1 MKEEI
6 RGQYRTRR
14 NRMRRKMKSKCAKE
28 KAAKK
33 VDRGESQKKTTVNK
47 EEDVRKI
54 CNRRG

>member
-14 NRMRRKMKSKCAKE
+14 NRMRRKKKSKCAKE

-33 VDRGESQKKTTVNK
+33 VDRGDSQINNSK
-47 EEDVRKI
+47 
-54 CNRRG
+54 